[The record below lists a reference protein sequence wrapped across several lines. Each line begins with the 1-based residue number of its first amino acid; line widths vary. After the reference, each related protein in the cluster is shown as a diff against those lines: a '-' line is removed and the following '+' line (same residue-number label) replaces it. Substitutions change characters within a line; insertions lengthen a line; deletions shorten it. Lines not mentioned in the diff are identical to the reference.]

1 MNYFELI
8 NAVLL
13 QLDLPI
19 LDDFKNAKLPIHN
32 KIKLFINRANE
43 QILTYY
49 DWNFLRFVDKNA
61 QNEEPLNPDKIC
73 VDGFVVPDFLQKFK
87 TENISKTPKNFA
99 YDEFGTLKKNL
110 VNSHDKSILPEPY
123 GSELIVSWVCAEI
136 NQEPNNPKYAH
147 WKQKYN
153 NTLAQFNASF
163 REQNNTPKFNLKRG

>member
-49 DWNFLRFVDKNA
+49 DWNFIDFLNKNEQGEIA
-61 QNEEPLNPDKIC
+61 EKPACIGVN
-73 VDGFVVPDFLQKFK
+73 GFVIPDFLQKFQ
-87 TENISKTPKNFA
+87 ENNSTKSIKKFA
-99 YDEFGTLKKNL
+99 LDEFNKPKFKLLND
-110 VNSHDKSILPEPY
+110 SDRSILPEPY

-136 NQEPNNPKYAH
+136 IQEPNNPKYAH

-153 NTLAQFNASF
+153 NALAQFNASF
-163 REQNNTPKFNLKRG
+163 REQKNTPKFNLKRG